1 MLTKQQSLSTTDYQQ
16 GLVLPDRLSRRTHAI
31 YESLAERMLLV
42 YQQGT
47 GRRRRELHGD
57 VRQVLEE
64 DPACPL
70 RRMEAFC
77 KLLDDQAVYA
87 SAERRSAAAL
97 RREVFSEAAR
107 FHPLVERV
115 DSLFENSAE
124 DVRRRISQ
132 RLQRDWQE
140 ISDSLF
146 ADVIEFHRLESFP
159 GYPGP
164 RELLSR
170 YNVAQIQAALFSAIS
185 MTIRAGTDFK
195 RILRAARLARLMH
208 TITMPAAGIW
218 QIELTGP
225 ASVLRETRRYG
236 VNFARFLPALICCS
250 DWTLEALMET
260 RGLRNL
266 RLRVS
271 SEDGLRSHLPP
282 DDAFDSAVE
291 ADFAASWGEEPREGW
306 RLKREAEILHAGQKT
321 FIPDFVLEHLSGRRV
336 LLEIVGF
343 WTPEYL
349 EQRVTTLDVFRDVPI
364 LLAVC
369 EQNADRLAL
378 AAHGRLVI
386 SYRKTLQVKQV
397 LEALREV
404 SCAAGTLPG

>member
-1 MLTKQQSLSTTDYQQ
+1 MLTKQQSLATADYKR

-31 YESLAERMLLV
+31 YESLAERMLQV

-57 VRQVLEE
+57 VRAVLEE

-107 FHPLVERV
+107 FHPLVERM
-115 DSLFENSAE
+115 DWLFENSAE
-124 DVRRRISQ
+124 DVRQQISQ
-132 RLQRDWQE
+132 RLQREWQD
-140 ISDSLF
+140 ISDSLY

-164 RELLSR
+164 GELLSR
-170 YNVAQIQAALFSAIS
+170 YNVAQIQATLFSAIS
-185 MTIRAGTDFK
+185 ITIRAGADFK
-195 RILRAARLARLMH
+195 RILRAARLAQLMH
-208 TITMPAAGIW
+208 TITVPEAGVW

-236 VNFARFLPALICCS
+236 VNFSRFLPALICCT
-250 DWTLEALMET
+250 DWTMEALMET

-266 RLRVS
+266 RLQLS
-271 SEDGLRSHLPP
+271 SEEGLRSHLPP
-282 DDAFDSAVE
+282 DDEFDSAVE
-291 ADFAASWGEEPREGW
+291 AEFAAKWGEETRDGW

-321 FIPDFVLEHLSGRRV
+321 FIPDFVLEHDSGRRV

-349 EQRVTTLDVFRDVPI
+349 EQRSRTLEVFREVPI
-364 LLAVC
+364 LLAVP
-369 EQNADRLAL
+369 ETTADRIAT
-378 AAHGRLVI
+378 ATRGRQVI
-386 SYRKTLQVKQV
+386 AFRKTLQVKQV
-397 LEALREV
+397 MDALQELI
-404 SCAAGTLPG
+404 S